1 VKVRAININKGGGN
15 MPHLT
20 KSNIKNN
27 MIIICKDHEDWG
39 TFRVLNKYDDG
50 IWEIRGEVGDRT
62 LFESEFKFWIMK
74 EN

>member
-1 VKVRAININKGGGN
+1 
-15 MPHLT
+15 
-20 KSNIKNN
+20 

-62 LFESEFKFWIMK
+62 LFESEFKFWIIK